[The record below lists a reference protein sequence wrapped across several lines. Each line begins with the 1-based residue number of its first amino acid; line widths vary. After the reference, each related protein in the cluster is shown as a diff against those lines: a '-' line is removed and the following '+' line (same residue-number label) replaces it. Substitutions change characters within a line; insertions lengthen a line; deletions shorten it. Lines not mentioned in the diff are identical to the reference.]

1 MHPSVVMRKMP
12 CRCQRSDWLE
22 SRDLQPT
29 RVHLH
34 TVTGHVTL
42 LQWPL
47 SDAIMMAARKPAGL
61 RQSVLNAPETMPKQ
75 TLAPPCRTFTTDE
88 GQRSH
93 LNCLPVHRRTS
104 RWPTSSRYGTA
115 ACRRR
120 RCGRCVQSASK
131 HYRASDPP
139 TCSTHCA
146 LRQTLWPST
155 RMGMCA
161 SWSSWV
167 VSPQRR
173 QTFFHINDTDVQTF

>member
-1 MHPSVVMRKMP
+1 M
-12 CRCQRSDWLE
+12 E

-34 TVTGHVTL
+34 TVTGHFTL

-61 RQSVLNAPETMPKQ
+61 RQSVLNAPETMPKH
-75 TLAPPCRTFTTDE
+75 TLAPHCRTFTTDE

-139 TCSTHCA
+139 TCSTHYA

-161 SWSSWV
+161 SWSS
-167 VSPQRR
+167 
-173 QTFFHINDTDVQTF
+173 